1 MTDATILVLAKEP
14 RPGRV
19 KTRLCPPCTPVEAA
33 AIAQVAIEHTL
44 RAAAAVPDTRTVL
57 VLDGEPGPWLPP
69 TVTVVPQGGGGLG
82 ARLDAAFAG
91 VAGPALLVGM
101 DTPQVTTAGLR
112 TLVDDLLAPG
122 HDALLGLTVDGGWWT
137 LGVRTRATGMFA
149 GVPMSTDDTGRR
161 QWQRLVELGR
171 RVTAAPAM
179 VDVDDFPSARF
190 VADLM
195 RGSAFAASVQQVLDR
210 HGRART

>member
-1 MTDATILVLAKEP
+1 MSDATILVLAKEP

-33 AIAQVAIEHTL
+33 TIARVAIDHTL
-44 RAAAAVPDTRTVL
+44 DAAMAVPNTRTVL

-69 TVTVVPQGGGGLG
+69 TMTVVAQAAGDLG

-91 VAGPALLVGM
+91 VDGPALLVGM
-101 DTPQVTTAGLR
+101 DTPQVTPAALR
-112 TLVDDLLAPG
+112 TVVDDLLDPD
-122 HDALLGLTVDGGWWT
+122 HDAVLGLTVDGGWWT
-137 LGVRTRATGMFA
+137 LGVRAPGSGMFA
-149 GVPMSTDDTGRR
+149 GVPMSTGDTGRR
-161 QWQRLVELGR
+161 QWQRLVALGR

-179 VDVDDFPSARF
+179 VDVDDFASARF

-195 RGSAFAASVQQVLDR
+195 PGSAFAATVQRVA
-210 HGRART
+210 ARTERVRA